1 MSLELSLKMTV
12 PGPSLKSTHR
22 ILSIDPGTN
31 HLGYAISEVYLMDPY
46 EPMEVIEVDTLQ
58 PGNLAKPFTT
68 LIEVHGEKVA
78 KLYALEQAIKRILE
92 RFKPDII
99 VSESPYMGQFPQ
111 AYAALV
117 ECLKSI
123 RSALIDFDPCK
134 PLNSIDPAT
143 IKASVG
149 VSGKSG
155 DKNLMSTAIKKLI
168 DEKKLILPC
177 NLSELDEHS
186 IDAIAV
192 GYAYLFPKVP
202 VKKSRTKH

>member
-1 MSLELSLKMTV
+1 MRNY
-12 PGPSLKSTHR
+12 HR

-31 HLGYAISEVYLMDPY
+31 HLGYSISDVNMADKSQPMAVVEVN
-46 EPMEVIEVDTLQ
+46 TLNAVSLSKQ
-58 PGNLAKPFTT
+58 FTT
-68 LIEVHGEKVA
+68 MLEIHGDKVT

-92 RFKPDII
+92 RFKPDMV

-123 RSALIDFDPCK
+123 RSALIDFDPCM
-134 PLNSIDPAT
+134 PLNMIDPAT

-155 DKNLMSTAIKKLI
+155 DKELMTKAIENLIK
-168 DEKKLILPC
+168 ENKLILNDKPDT
-177 NLSELDEHS
+177 LDEHS

-192 GYAYLFPKVP
+192 GYAFAYPAP
-202 VKKSRTKH
+202 IKKERK